1 MPTFVPAPT
10 SMPRVC
16 RFIDLLDQLA
26 EGVQPAASPE
36 PSVQVATANYV
47 EPSDTSL
54 PGALRYDD
62 LFQHV
67 IRGQRYAEIATLIVV
82 VDEDGETRD
91 LTKAEATSDHFDSAV
106 FAEGWKVFWLAMGK
120 LVNSLR
126 LVDTGAA
133 SAMLQEAAIKAL
145 EKQNRNL
152 LAFSSPSS
160 SAAQA

>member
-47 EPSDTSL
+47 EPSDTGLS
-54 PGALRYDD
+54 GALRYDD

-67 IRGQRYAEIATLIVV
+67 IRGQRYAEIAMLIVV
-82 VDEDGETRD
+82 VEEDGKTRS
-91 LTKAEATSDHFDSAV
+91 LTEAEAASDDFDSAV
-106 FAEGWKVFWLAMGK
+106 FAEGWRSFFL
-120 LVNSLR
+120 
-126 LVDTGAA
+126 A
-133 SAMLQEAAIKAL
+133 SAQLTSAL
-145 EKQNRNL
+145 KVSQLGELSGMVEQAVAKT
-152 LAFSSPSS
+152 LATRQPAYSSLN
-160 SAAQA
+160 